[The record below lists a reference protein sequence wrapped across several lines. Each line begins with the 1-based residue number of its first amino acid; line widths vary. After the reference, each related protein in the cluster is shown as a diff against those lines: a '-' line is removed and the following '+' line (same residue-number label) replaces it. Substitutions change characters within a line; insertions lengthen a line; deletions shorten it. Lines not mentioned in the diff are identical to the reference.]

1 MKAAVYDRYGPP
13 EVVRIADVATPVP
26 KDNEVLVRIRATTVA
41 AADWRLRKADPFVV
55 RFFNGFWAPRRR
67 ILGTEFAG
75 TIESVGKNVK
85 RFRPGD
91 DVFGSTGFGFG
102 AHAEYICL
110 PENGALDTKPRN
122 RTHDEAAA
130 VMFGA
135 VSALSFLRRAK
146 IRSGQRV
153 LVYGASGSVGVF
165 AVQLAKHFGAHVT
178 GVCSTANVALV
189 KSLGADAAVD
199 YTRED
204 FSTAGRV
211 YDIVFD
217 TVGKAGFARSRKS
230 IKRGGVYVLIGGP
243 PSLSTLGWIFPAI
256 TRSVRIVTGVAS
268 LSEGDIAFFKAL
280 IEQGQMRTVIDK
292 RYPLEQIVDA
302 HRHAETG
309 HKKGHVVIVV
319 A

>member
-13 EVVRIADVATPVP
+13 EVVRIADLATPVP
-26 KDNEVLVRIRATTVA
+26 KDDEVLVRIRATTVA

-55 RFFNGFWAPRRR
+55 RFFNGFWRPRRR

-75 TIESVGKNVK
+75 TIESVGKNVT

-91 DVFGSTGFGFG
+91 DVFGSTGLAFG
-102 AHAEYICL
+102 AHAEYIRL
-110 PENGALDTKPRN
+110 PENGALETKPRN
-122 RTHDEAAA
+122 MTHEEAAA

-135 VSALSFLRRAK
+135 VSALSFLRRAQ

-189 KSLGADAAVD
+189 KSLGADVVVD

-204 FSTAGRV
+204 FSIAGRV
-211 YDIVFD
+211 FDIVFD
-217 TVGKAGFARSRKS
+217 TVGKAGFARSRNS
-230 IKRGGVYVLIGGP
+230 IKRGGVYALIGP

-256 TRSVRIVTGVAS
+256 ARSVRIVVGVAS
-268 LSEGDIAFFKAL
+268 LGEGDIAFFKAL
-280 IEQGQMRTVIDK
+280 IEQGEMRTVIDK
-292 RYPLEQIVDA
+292 RYPMERIVEA
-302 HRHAETG
+302 HRHAESG

>member
-13 EVVRIADVATPVP
+13 EVVRIADLATPVP
-26 KDNEVLVRIRATTVA
+26 KDDEVLVRIRATTVA

-55 RFFNGFWAPRRR
+55 RFFNGFWRPRRR

-75 TIESVGKNVK
+75 TIESVGKNVT

-91 DVFGSTGFGFG
+91 DVFGSTGLAFG
-102 AHAEYICL
+102 AHAEYIRL
-110 PENGALDTKPRN
+110 PENGALETKPRN
-122 RTHDEAAA
+122 MTHEEAAA

-135 VSALSFLRRAK
+135 VSALSFLRRAQ

-153 LVYGASGSVGVF
+153 LVYGAHGGVGFF
-165 AVQLAKHFGAHVT
+165 AVQLEKHFGAHVT
-178 GVCSTANVALV
+178 GVGSTANVALV
-189 KSLGADAAVD
+189 KSLGADVVVD

-204 FSTAGRV
+204 FSIAGRV
-211 YDIVFD
+211 FDIVFD
-217 TVGKAGFARSRKS
+217 TVGKAGFARSRNS
-230 IKRGGVYVLIGGP
+230 IKRGGVYALIGP

-256 TRSVRIVTGVAS
+256 TRSVRIVVGVAS
-268 LSEGDIAFFKAL
+268 LGEGDIAFFKAL
-280 IEQGQMRTVIDK
+280 IEQGEMRTVIDK
-292 RYPLEQIVDA
+292 RYPMERIVEA
-302 HRHAETG
+302 HRHAESG

>member
-13 EVVRIADVATPVP
+13 EVVRIADLATPVP
-26 KDNEVLVRIRATTVA
+26 KDDEVLVRIRATTVA

-55 RFFNGFWAPRRR
+55 RFFNGFWGPRRR

-75 TIESVGKNVK
+75 TIESVGKNVT

-91 DVFGSTGFGFG
+91 DVFGSTGLAFG

-110 PENGALDTKPRN
+110 PENGALDAKPRN
-122 RTHDEAAA
+122 MTHEEAAA

-135 VSALSFLRRAK
+135 VSALSFLRRAQ

-189 KSLGADAAVD
+189 KSLGADVVVD

-204 FSTAGRV
+204 FSIAGRV
-211 YDIVFD
+211 FDIVID
-217 TVGKAGFARSRKS
+217 TVGKAGFARSRNS
-230 IKRGGVYVLIGGP
+230 IKRGGVYALIGP
-243 PSLSTLGWIFPAI
+243 PSLSTLGWIFPAV

-268 LSEGDIAFFKAL
+268 LGEGDIAFFKAL
-280 IEQGQMRTVIDK
+280 IEQGEMRTVIDK
-292 RYPLEQIVDA
+292 HYPMEQIVEA
-302 HRHAETG
+302 HRHAESG